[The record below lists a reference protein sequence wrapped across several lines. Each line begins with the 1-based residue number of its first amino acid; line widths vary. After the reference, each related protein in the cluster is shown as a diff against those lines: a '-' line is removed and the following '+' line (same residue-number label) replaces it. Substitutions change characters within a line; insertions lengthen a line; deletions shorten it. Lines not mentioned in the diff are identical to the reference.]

1 MSSVPIG
8 YLFPAVLLT
17 WCMLY
22 VVALKGW
29 PRFPRFLGFY
39 FIVINELPF
48 LPLIWLAGSTW
59 LAWSQGDL
67 FSPVGWLAFGL
78 CILTALGLVIMIF
91 WGLQTAPVINRALD
105 EGLGKH
111 WRTVIDPK
119 LAARVRSRFA
129 ASALL
134 GPFAIRRRNVERVAN
149 ISYGEAGTY
158 HLLDLYRQRSRP
170 TNAPVLIH
178 FHGGAFVGGKKNH
191 DALPLL
197 YRLASH
203 GWVCIS
209 ANYRLSPAVT
219 LSEQLSDAKRVI
231 AWVRAHGVEYGANPA
246 AIFVAGNSSGATLAA
261 LAALTFDDLRLQP
274 GFEDTTTRL
283 CGAILLYGFYDWPD
297 TTSTWSPAG
306 QEHSELLPTSSL
318 PHARKDAP
326 PFFVLHGDRDTTLPV
341 ARARL
346 FAHHLRSISH
356 HPVVYAELPG
366 AEHNFDLFHSIR
378 AEAVIN
384 GVEAFVAWVQADP
397 RSVEREAVNPFQEFM
412 HDFPR

>member
-8 YLFPAVLLT
+8 YLLPALLLT
-17 WCMLY
+17 WVVFY
-22 VVALKGW
+22 VVAPKGW

-48 LPLIWLAGSTW
+48 LALIWLAGSTW

-67 FSPVGWLAFGL
+67 YSPVGWVAFGL
-78 CILTALGLVIMIF
+78 SIVTALGLVVVIS
-91 WGLQTAPVINRALD
+91 WELKTAPAINCALD
-105 EGLGKH
+105 EGLGKQ
-111 WRTVIDPK
+111 WRTAIDPK
-119 LAARVRSRFA
+119 LAARARSRFA

-134 GPFAIRRRNVERVAN
+134 GPFAIRRWNVEHVTN

-231 AWVRAHGVEYGANPA
+231 AWVRVHGVEYGANPA
-246 AIFVAGNSSGATLAA
+246 VLFVAGNSSGATLAA

-274 GFEDTTTRL
+274 GFEDTNTSL
-283 CGAILLYGFYDWPD
+283 SGAILLYGFYDWPD

-306 QEHSELLPTSSL
+306 RERSELLPALPL
-318 PHARKDAP
+318 PHARTDAP

-384 GVEAFVAWVQADP
+384 GVEAFVAWVQANQKAL
-397 RSVEREAVNPFQEFM
+397 SERQ
-412 HDFPR
+412 